1 MFPGEFAREG
11 TGAVRMKGRLYGP
24 SFRAAP
30 SDCLTGTTSQRKD
43 RCAMTGLNGSMR
55 LAALLTSL
63 VVLVFGCATQGKNV
77 RRASVVDY
85 LYPKKAEPV
94 EVPGPT
100 VMSLPIR
107 VAVAFVPETQSSMQ
121 ASPMA
126 WTAPDAGVFTE
137 KQKLGLM
144 EDISRNFRQYSFVKS
159 VEAVPTQYLMPG
171 GGFDNLDQ
179 IRTMF
184 GTDVIALLSYDQVQ
198 FTAEGVLSVTYWT
211 LLGAYV
217 IPGERND
224 TVTMIDAAVYHIPNR
239 KLLFRAPGVSHKKGT
254 ATPVNLNEQ
263 LRLDSEAGFQ
273 EAAADLV
280 PNLQAQLSAF
290 QEKVKEQPE
299 EYKVEHKPGYTGQGR
314 VDVLTVLLVLLM
326 AATSLHRRSNRT
338 G

>member
-1 MFPGEFAREG
+1 MNVINFA
-11 TGAVRMKGRLYGP
+11 
-24 SFRAAP
+24 
-30 SDCLTGTTSQRKD
+30 
-43 RCAMTGLNGSMR
+43 MR
-55 LAALLTSL
+55 AALLTGVAFL
-63 VVLVFGCATQGKNV
+63 VAGCATQGKNI

-85 LYPKKAEPV
+85 LYPQKAEPV

-100 VMSLPIR
+100 VMSLPVR
-107 VAVAFVPETQSSMQ
+107 VAAAFVPETQSSVQ
-121 ASPMA
+121 ASPLA

-137 KQKLGLM
+137 KQKLALM
-144 EDISRNFRQYSFVKS
+144 EEISKNFRQYPFVKS
-159 VEAVPTQYLMPG
+159 VEAVPTQYLRPG

-224 TVTMIDAAVYHIPNR
+224 TVTMIDAAVYHVPSR
-239 KLLFRAPGVSHKKGT
+239 KLLFRAPGVSHKKGK

-263 LRLDSEAGFQ
+263 LRLDSEAGFR

-299 EYKVEHKPGYTGQGR
+299 EYKVEHKPGYTGKGGLDA
-314 VDVLTVLLVLLM
+314 VTVLLVILM
-326 AATSLHRRSNRT
+326 AATALRRPAKRRN
-338 G
+338 

>member
-1 MFPGEFAREG
+1 MTALRDSI
-11 TGAVRMKGRLYGP
+11 RLG
-24 SFRAAP
+24 
-30 SDCLTGTTSQRKD
+30 
-43 RCAMTGLNGSMR
+43 
-55 LAALLTSL
+55 ALLTAAAF
-63 VVLVFGCATQGKNV
+63 VLAGCATQGKNV

-85 LYPKKAEPV
+85 LYPKKVEPV

-107 VAVAFVPETQSSMQ
+107 VAVAFVPETDSSTQ
-121 ASPMA
+121 PSPMA

-137 KQKLGLM
+137 NQKLGLM
-144 EDISRNFRQYSFVKS
+144 EDISKNFRQYPFVKS

-184 GTDVIALLSYDQVQ
+184 GTDVVALLSYDQVQ

-239 KLLFRAPGVSHKKGT
+239 KLLFRAPGVSHIKGK

-263 LRLDSEAGFQ
+263 LRLDSEAGFK

-290 QEKVKEQPE
+290 QEKVKEQPAE
-299 EYKVEHKPGYTGQGR
+299 FKVEHKPGYTGQGK
-314 VDVLTVLLVLLM
+314 VDALTVLLVVFI
-326 AATSLHRRSNRT
+326 AATVLRQRANRA